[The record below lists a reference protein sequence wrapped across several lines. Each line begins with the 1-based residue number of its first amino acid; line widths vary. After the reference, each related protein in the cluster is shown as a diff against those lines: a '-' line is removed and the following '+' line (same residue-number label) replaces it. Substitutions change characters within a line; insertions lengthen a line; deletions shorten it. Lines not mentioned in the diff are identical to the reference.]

1 MCINQKKC
9 TKLGRDSS
17 FEEACALKIFSGEV
31 LALFLHSSSE
41 ESKSFVE
48 TQDVSVSEHARI
60 DTIILLLLRNLLAH
74 YLLALLWLFKR
85 NIYVKCTNL
94 LLWGLHSRKHVS
106 FWAQKIHLLS
116 TSIKKDGKK
125 SQNFYGHQKSA
136 LLTLEKVT
144 HSTGCIAEGLTSTT
158 IPLDIGWK

>member
-31 LALFLHSSSE
+31 LALFLPSSSE
-41 ESKSFVE
+41 ESKSFME

-74 YLLALLWLFKR
+74 YLLALWLFKR

-94 LLWGLHSRKHVS
+94 LLWAPLSETCL
-106 FWAQKIHLLS
+106 ILS
-116 TSIKKDGKK
+116 TKNTPSFHQYKERWKKESEFLWAPKECLVNFGK
-125 SQNFYGHQKSA
+125 SYPFNWMHGR
-136 LLTLEKVT
+136 
-144 HSTGCIAEGLTSTT
+144 G
-158 IPLDIGWK
+158 PD

>member
-31 LALFLHSSSE
+31 LALFLPSSSE

-60 DTIILLLLRNLLAH
+60 DTIILLLLRNLH
-74 YLLALLWLFKR
+74 ITSLLFCGFSRGIFMWNVQIF
-85 NIYVKCTNL
+85 CC
-94 LLWGLHSRKHVS
+94 GLHSRKHVS

>member
-17 FEEACALKIFSGEV
+17 FEEACALKIFRGEV
-31 LALFLHSSSE
+31 LALFLPSSSE

-60 DTIILLLLRNLLAH
+60 DTIILLLLRNLH
-74 YLLALLWLFKR
+74 ITSLLFCGFSRGIFMWNVQIF
-85 NIYVKCTNL
+85 CC
-94 LLWGLHSRKHVS
+94 GLHSRKHVS

-125 SQNFYGHQKSA
+125 ESEFLWAPKECLVNFGKSYPFNWM
-136 LLTLEKVT
+136 
-144 HSTGCIAEGLTSTT
+144 HSRG
-158 IPLDIGWK
+158 PD